1 MMLHHYECKYM
12 PVEPWDGNFS
22 QSPPNSISLSLRRDC
37 NEMSSLEVVQHL
49 WDYEILP
56 QFILSRSETLSLSFS
71 PLRKAILQ

>member
-37 NEMSSLEVVQHL
+37 NEMYSLEVVQHL
-49 WDYEILP
+49 WDTSP
-56 QFILSRSETLSLSFS
+56 VHPFTVRKLSLSVSLS
-71 PLRKAILQ
+71 PLRNTILL